1 MRFGILFLG
10 AFLFFKGILFA
21 TKPDTLVH
29 LSYAQ
34 RRPALRLFYTDELT
48 LPQRSLQQSQLKVKE
63 IHQIAKEANDR
74 DLELEAVLMHFHV
87 ELAFKL
93 RSKDEILISL
103 DSLYRIAEKE
113 NVSWLR
119 CRIQSLCALTC
130 FIDEFDY
137 EKAFQYAEMMHLSLQ
152 TVSKNEFPEKQI
164 SYYQIA
170 YYYYQFHDWENALR
184 YCQLALKETPVSPK
198 DQYQMLICNMMGLI
212 QEKHQRYDSAIWF
225 YRKSIESIVPNDATQ
240 NIWVGILK
248 GNIGNCLYHKKQFA
262 EARPLLQVSID
273 SGFKYQEPG
282 IVSDA
287 YLTLGMIALD
297 EGELNQADFYIK
309 KSRFYCNPKTD
320 YSRFEKLYP
329 VLANLARKQGD
340 IVLMGHYLD
349 SAMVVKDSMARKLN
363 ALYILRGSQK
373 VQLLKEQKLNAEKQI
388 KTQQRNFL
396 IALIVLVTLLG
407 MYIFYTQRR
416 RFQQKRAIDELQLQQ
431 SAMNLKMASEKLHD
445 FAFSLSEKS
454 ALIEELERK
463 LQGSPNMDA
472 LIELKE
478 STILTDEEWDRFR
491 RLFDQVHKGFTIR
504 LKEKLPD
511 LTQAETRFM
520 VLAKLKFSN
529 KEMAAALNIS
539 TQAIR
544 TTWYRL
550 RKKLNLPEEGS
561 LDELVENI

>member
-1 MRFGILFLG
+1 MRVGILFLG
-10 AFLFFKGILFA
+10 TILVFNSILFA
-21 TKPDTLVH
+21 AKSDTLLH

-34 RRPALRLFYTDELT
+34 RRPVLRTFYTDELNS
-48 LPQRSLQQSQLKVKE
+48 PQRNLQQSQQKVRQILKRA
-63 IHQIAKEANDR
+63 QAADDR
-74 DLELEAVLMHFHV
+74 DLELEAGLMHFHV
-87 ELAFKL
+87 ELSFKL
-93 RSKDEILISL
+93 RSKAEILNSL
-103 DSLYRIAEKE
+103 DSLFHIAEKE

-119 CRIQSLCALTC
+119 CRLQSLCALAC
-130 FIDEFDY
+130 FADEFDY
-137 EKAFQYAEMMHLSLQ
+137 ERAFQYAELLHLSLQ
-152 TVSKNEFPEKQI
+152 TVTKEEFPEKQI
-164 SYYQIA
+164 CYNQIA
-170 YYYYQFHDWENALR
+170 YYYYQFHDWENAMR

-248 GNIGNCLYHKKQFA
+248 GNIGNCLYYKKRFA
-262 EARPLLQVSID
+262 EARPLLQISID

-282 IVSDA
+282 IVSDG

-297 EGELNQADFYIK
+297 EGQLNEAAEYLK
-309 KSRFYCNPKTD
+309 KSRFYCNPQTD

-329 VLANLARKQGD
+329 VLAKLARKQGD
-340 IVLMGHYLD
+340 IVQMGHYLD
-349 SAMVVKDSMARKLN
+349 SAMVVKDSMSRKLN

-373 VQLLKEQKLNAEKQI
+373 AQLLKEQKLNAEKQL
-388 KTQQRNFL
+388 KTLQRNFL
-396 IALIVLVTLLG
+396 IALIVIVTLLG
-407 MYIFYTQRR
+407 MYIVYSQRR
-416 RFQQKRAIDELQLQQ
+416 RFQQKRAIDELQIQQ
-431 SAMNLKMASEKLHD
+431 SALNLKMATEKLND
-445 FAFSLSEKS
+445 FASSLSEKS
-454 ALIEELERK
+454 SLIEELEQK
-463 LQGSPNMDA
+463 LNNNSTTDA
-472 LIELKE
+472 LTQLKE

-491 RLFDQVHKGFTIR
+491 RLFDQVHKGYTLR

-529 KEMAAALNIS
+529 KEMASALNIS